1 MGLSHSNLSGGRNR
15 QLAPG
20 DTPPPEA
27 GFLFDEIVVEPET
40 ETDEEELELELQ
52 DEDLFQAAYEGNE
65 EAVQLFLEHGL
76 DPNFSDELGTVLH
89 YADFSRLRGVPDE
102 TIVNIMDMLIDYG
115 ADPDVRGGDGH
126 TIIERGLQRD
136 QPDPVVELLLRR
148 GAAFPFP
155 LQGGGKKGKKQKSQK
170 KLDDSL
176 IKAIQD
182 GKVKAAARALKDGAN
197 VNARGDKMGN
207 TALILAI
214 ANNHKATVNLLL
226 KAGASVLAVNNDDDS
241 VLLMAVAINNNEL
254 VQRLLEAPGVRE
266 QFLNQANN
274 VGQTPLI
281 SAAKQGNGPLVKILI
296 DAGADVNAKDNVGN
310 NALTYAAGINDEKMV
325 EMLLEAGADVNAK
338 NNSENTAL
346 LYAAKGGKATEQ
358 ELTKMVDNLLDK
370 GADVDAKNNVGY
382 TALLYAAM
390 NGYANMVEMLIESDA
405 DVNATNTGGSTPLLY
420 AAKNGYTKIVQL
432 LLEAGADVYAM
443 VDGFTASAYAESNGY
458 TDIVKILKDAESLT
472 TPKRR
477 ADTMMSIDGDDTA
490 EEEEYKADMALIG
503 AAENGNVSLVK
514 WILDKG
520 ADVNAM
526 VDGYTALML
535 ASKQGNTKIVK
546 LLLDEGADVN
556 AMVDGDTALRL
567 ASKQGNT
574 KIVKLLLKAGADFNV
589 ADVELLR
596 KAEAAA
602 IKAAAREAAIKA
614 AAREAAI
621 KAAAREAAAAAQE
634 AEAAAQEAEYAA
646 NVAAE
651 AIRKEQEVARKA
663 AIEAE
668 VAAAA
673 AAEAVRKAEEAEKVV
688 SKERDIWERSRS
700 RINVDDVTLVE
711 LERLEIIIRQTKKQL
726 ETEIKAAAA
735 EAAAAAAEAAR
746 KAEEAAAA
754 ARKAEEAERARVRA
768 ERKAE
773 ETKEKR
779 SRGDKRRAD
788 KRATIEAVQ
797 EAEAAVKRAEAAA
810 RQAAAGQRQRAIEAA
825 QEAATLVKEE
835 LQAFDSRTRSYGN
848 NVEKMLKAE
857 RFKRIG
863 WNTDHHPIWRR
874 REQNRQTGEWMT
886 QTITIPSTPGNELRF
901 FNNTKN
907 SIKKSIEHLYLNKE
921 DFENDGYIVRND
933 RRNVRSKWEE
943 PGQGAL

>member
-27 GFLFDEIVVEPET
+27 GFLFDEVVVEPEN

-155 LQGGGKKGKKQKSQK
+155 LQGGGKKGKKKKSQK

-197 VNARGDKMGN
+197 VNAREDNKMGN

-214 ANNHKATVNLLL
+214 ANDHKATVNLLL

-254 VQRLLEAPGVRE
+254 VQRLLEDPGVRD

-296 DAGADVNAKDNVGN
+296 DAGADVNAKDNTGN
-310 NALTYAAGINDEKMV
+310 TSFTYAIREGSAEIARILID
-325 EMLLEAGADVNAK
+325 AGADVN
-338 NNSENTAL
+338 
-346 LYAAKGGKATEQ
+346 
-358 ELTKMVDNLLDK
+358 
-370 GADVDAKNNVGY
+370 AKNNVGY

-390 NGYANMVEMLIESDA
+390 NGYTKIVQLLLDKGA
-405 DVNATNTGGSTPLLY
+405 DVNATKTDGSTPLLY

-432 LLEAGADVYAM
+432 LLDKGADVYAM

-458 TDIVKILKDAESLT
+458 TDIVKILKEAESLT

-477 ADTMMSIDGDDTA
+477 AYTMMSTDGYDTA
-490 EEEEYKADMALIG
+490 EEVEYKSDMALIG
-503 AAENGNVSLVK
+503 AAETGNVSLVK
-514 WILDKG
+514 WILDEG

-535 ASKQGNTKIVK
+535 ASKQGNTKTVK
-546 LLLDEGADVN
+546 LLLDKGADVN
-556 AMVDGDTALRL
+556 AKNNDGSTALML

-574 KIVKLLLKAGADFNV
+574 KIVELLRKAGADVNA

-602 IKAAAREAAIKA
+602 IKAA
-614 AAREAAI
+614 I
-621 KAAAREAAAAAQE
+621 KAAAREAAAAAQEAEATAQE

-726 ETEIKAAAA
+726 ETEIKAAAR

-746 KAEEAAAA
+746 KAEEAAEA

-788 KRATIEAVQ
+788 KRAAIEAVQ
-797 EAEAAVKRAEAAA
+797 EAEAAAKRAEAAA

-825 QEAATLVKEE
+825 QEAATLVNEE
-835 LQAFDSRTRSYGN
+835 LQAFDSRTRRYGN
-848 NVEKMLKAE
+848 NVEKMLKGE

-874 REQNRQTGEWMT
+874 REQNRQTGELMT
-886 QTITIPSTPGNELRF
+886 QTITIPSTPGNDLRF